1 MLKLLFTHTNL
12 RKQKKGLGNKLIIAL
27 NICDI
32 SICILSMVNILSF
45 NTMNRRQA
53 ELYIIVND
61 NNTTNK
67 SIAEAVK
74 RSGTHFAVWQIV
86 CYTPFQFLVQV
97 SCFLT
102 VLLSATRMVAMVKP
116 LYIIRQKMVWGA
128 LIIALIFLFSTAI
141 GKWITL
147 KTISDIMLDVESV
160 VKMIKDPTSVDMKS
174 WYVNSYFVM
183 AEYFL
188 VGVMV
193 VVVAVCSGV
202 TVRAL
207 NSPIVEVNDPGGRPD
222 NSTNRRATV
231 MILILSLFFVLING
245 TWITLYIGLMFSY
258 MAKPKETD
266 FTLASKEAYFEVN
279 FIYLIMMP
287 ANSLINP
294 VIYIVRNTGLNEYA
308 RMSVRRVG
316 RVFWTVFQGI
326 GNAAFVTGFSETRD
340 LNIHLQTTETCIVST

>member
-1 MLKLLFTHTNL
+1 
-12 RKQKKGLGNKLIIAL
+12 
-27 NICDI
+27 
-32 SICILSMVNILSF
+32 MVNILSF

-53 ELYIIVND
+53 ELYIIVKD
-61 NNTTNK
+61 NNATKK

-74 RSGTHFAVWQIV
+74 RSGTYFAVWQMV

-141 GKWITL
+141 GKWVTL
-147 KTISDIMLDVESV
+147 KTISDIMLDVESM
-160 VKMIKDPTSVDMKS
+160 VKMIKDQIIVDMKFWKS
-174 WYVNSYFVM
+174 WYANGYFVI

-207 NSPIVEVNDPGGRPD
+207 NSPIVEVNDPEGRPD

-258 MAKPKETD
+258 MAKETD
-266 FTLASKEAYFEVN
+266 FTLATKEASFEVN

-294 VIYIVRNTGLNEYA
+294 VIYIVRNTGLNTHA

-326 GNAAFVTGFSETRD
+326 GNAAFVTRFSETRD
-340 LNIHLQTTETCIVST
+340 LNIHLQTTETCVVST